1 VWRPPYLSDPN
12 RPVVTT
18 VDSLPNG
25 EVVVHTPDAATIA
38 AVVLSRNTAQTH
50 LVDGDARTVKLPIVS
65 RSPNSVTAVLPATTN
80 VLPNGPYL
88 LFANRGAGGDP
99 AQDVPGQVVPSLG
112 QQVFVVGT
120 STPAVV
126 VARSSSAAATGAR
139 TRLS

>member
-1 VWRPPYLSDPN
+1 
-12 RPVVTT
+12 VVTS
-18 VDSLPNG
+18 VSPRPDG
-25 EVVVHTPDAATIA
+25 EVVVHTPDAAAIA
-38 AVVLSRNTAQTH
+38 SVVLSRNTAQTH

-65 RSPNSVTAVLPATTN
+65 RTPDSVTAALPATTN

-88 LFANRGAGGDP
+88 LFANRGAGGNP
-99 AQDVPGQVVPSLG
+99 AQDVPGQVVPSMG

-126 VARSSSAAATGAR
+126 VARSSSAPATGAT